1 LSDSAALSFAEDIMI
16 KYAFLLTGAH
26 KNQNSPI
33 AGSGPMKKLT
43 KSIIATVLFAFP
55 ALGLACEYPER
66 PTLPDGSAASK
77 DEMIAAQTSV
87 KAFLAA
93 VDEYL
98 NCIEQEEKEA
108 IAALPE
114 IDESDEDAMKDRDA
128 EIKRRDEL
136 LAKRFD
142 AANEEKFLFGERW
155 NQQVRAYN
163 DRKAEQKP

>member
-1 LSDSAALSFAEDIMI
+1 ML
-16 KYAFLLTGAH
+16 KYAFPLTGAH

-33 AGSGPMKKLT
+33 ARSGPMKKLT
-43 KSIIATVLFAFP
+43 KSVIATVLFAFP
-55 ALGLACEYPER
+55 AFGLACEYPER
-66 PTLPDGSAASK
+66 PTLPDGSTASK
-77 DEMIAAQTSV
+77 EQMIAAQTSV
-87 KAFLAA
+87 KEFLAA

-98 NCIEQEEKEA
+98 TCIEQEEKEA
-108 IAALPE
+108 VAALPE
-114 IDESDEDAMKDRDA
+114 IDESDEDAVKSRDA

-142 AANEEKFLFGERW
+142 AANEEKFLFGEKW